1 MDTFTLNGTPAQP
14 ARVVLDNDP
23 HWGGW
28 SYTLFIAD
36 VAVACE
42 AGFAMKSDA
51 CDAALG
57 EYVMRTLIDAPRPSR
72 IRRIIDAIRRAID
85 AIRRAL

>member
-1 MDTFTLNGTPAQP
+1 MREATVETIVLNGTPTAP
-14 ARVVLDNDP
+14 ARIVLDDDP
-23 HWGGW
+23 RWGGW
-28 SYTLFIAD
+28 CYTLFIAD

-42 AGFAMKSDA
+42 AGFAHESDA

-72 IRRIIDAIRRAID
+72 IRRLIDT
-85 AIRRAL
+85 IRRAL

>member
-1 MDTFTLNGTPAQP
+1 METIVLNGTPTAP
-14 ARVVLDNDP
+14 ARIVLDNDP

-28 SYTLFIAD
+28 GYTLVISDA
-36 VAVACE
+36 AVASE
-42 AGFAMKSDA
+42 IGFASEADA

-72 IRRIIDAIRRAID
+72 VRRLIDT
-85 AIRRAL
+85 IRRAL

>member
-1 MDTFTLNGTPAQP
+1 MQTIVLNGTPAAP

-23 HWGGW
+23 DWGGW
-28 SYTLFIAD
+28 GYTLVISDA
-36 VAVACE
+36 AVASE
-42 AGFAMKSDA
+42 TGFAHESDA

-72 IRRIIDAIRRAID
+72 IRRIIDT
-85 AIRRAL
+85 IRRAL

>member
-1 MDTFTLNGTPAQP
+1 MREATVETIVLNGTPTAP
-14 ARVVLDNDP
+14 ARIVLDNDP

-28 SYTLFIAD
+28 GYTLVISDA
-36 VAVACE
+36 AVASE
-42 AGFAMKSDA
+42 IGFASEAAA

-72 IRRIIDAIRRAID
+72 VRRVID